1 MDKEK
6 ELVAKL
12 KDEFDIK
19 SLLGKKGLGGV
30 LVSASKVSEAK
41 AFGLK
46 TYSDTY
52 DADVYLTDSLDEVKE
67 ASKKGKEVALML
79 NIVSPSDAKLVVQAS
94 KLNVSVVFVDVKDWK
109 IIALENLIAELQ
121 KTNTRLFALA
131 KSVDEVPTLFT
142 VLERGVDG
150 VLLEVKSVNDVD
162 KATEVLSKLERVK
175 LGRAKIIKVKDVGLG
190 DRVCVDTTSMLDFG
204 EGLLVGS
211 KANFLFLVHNESV
224 GSAFTSPR
232 PFRVNAGSIHS
243 YVLAP
248 EGKTMYL
255 SELEAGQEVLVVSKD
270 GSARKVTVGR
280 AKIERRPLRL
290 IKAKV
295 NDDEGTVLLQNAE
308 TIRLV
313 GSNGNLIP
321 VTEAKEGQ
329 EVLVYFSEAKARHFG
344 IAVEEF
350 VLEK

>member
-1 MDKEK
+1 MVKEK
-6 ELVAKL
+6 ELIVKVTD
-12 KDEFDIK
+12 KFDIK
-19 SLLGKKGLGGV
+19 SLLGKKGLSGV
-30 LVSASKVSEAK
+30 LVSENKVNEAK

-46 TYSDTY
+46 AYSNTY
-52 DADVYLTDSLDEVKE
+52 DADVYLANNLEKVEE
-67 ASKKGKEVALML
+67 AKKKGKEVALL
-79 NIVSPSDAKLVVQAS
+79 VKIENPSDIEIVIKAS
-94 KLNVSVVFVDVKDWK
+94 KLNADVVFADIKDWK

-121 KTNTRLFALA
+121 KTNTKLFALA
-131 KSVDEVPTLFT
+131 TSVDEIPTLFT
-142 VLERGVDG
+142 VLEKGVDG
-150 VLLEVKSVNDVD
+150 VLLETKSIEEAD
-162 KATEVLSKLERVK
+162 KAAEALSKIEKVK
-175 LGRAKIIKVKDVGLG
+175 LENAKIVEIRDVGLG
-190 DRVCVDTTSMLDFG
+190 DRVCVDTASMLEFG

-248 EGKTMYL
+248 EGKTRYL

-270 GSARKVTVGR
+270 GNVRKVVVGR

-295 NDDEGTVLLQNAE
+295 NDEEGSVLLQNAE
-308 TIRLV
+308 TIRLI
-313 GSNGNLIP
+313 GSDGNLIP
-321 VTEAKEGQ
+321 VTELKEGQ
-329 EVLVYFSEAKARHFG
+329 EVLVHFTSAKARHFG